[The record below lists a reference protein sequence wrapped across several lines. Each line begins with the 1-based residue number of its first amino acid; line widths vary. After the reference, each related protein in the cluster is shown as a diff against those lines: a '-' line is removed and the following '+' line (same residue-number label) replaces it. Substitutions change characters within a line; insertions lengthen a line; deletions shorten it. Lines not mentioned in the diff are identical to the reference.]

1 MLLAIGGSG
10 GGVQESEGGPGH
22 SSDFS
27 PTRKADRGAH
37 LCLLFG
43 LLRPN
48 HLAPSVA
55 GQGAGTDGAA
65 GIGEVRADANDGR
78 AFPYDR
84 RSRVGFSALH
94 PAGKGPT
101 DAAFANELGTATA
114 IGAKDHGQRRDGKWL
129 QTFAKRCL
137 ISKHLRLQLP
147 LSSESR
153 VKGSDSFP
161 LCVAEGY
168 EPWITSSRI
177 RILCDMSIRPD
188 L

>member
-27 PTRKADRGAH
+27 PTRKADR
-37 LCLLFG
+37 
-43 LLRPN
+43 
-48 HLAPSVA
+48 
-55 GQGAGTDGAA
+55 GAGTDGAA

-114 IGAKDHGQRRDGKWL
+114 IAAKDHGQRRDGKWL

-153 VKGSDSFP
+153 VS
-161 LCVAEGY
+161 
-168 EPWITSSRI
+168 
-177 RILCDMSIRPD
+177 
-188 L
+188 